1 MRYRVNSAWPV
12 HGGSAI
18 IPGMTEIDDSI
29 NTLLVGVVPPL
40 DCTPLDEATREFL
53 VRTYPGHVIAP
64 VPSATTTEEHE
75 SNNKQT
81 RKTKSK

>member
-1 MRYRVNSAWPV
+1 MHYRTHQQWPV
-12 HGGSAI
+12 AGGI
-18 IPGMTEIDDSI
+18 IPGETDIDDS
-29 NTLLVGVVPPL
+29 TTAFLAGVTPPPSV
-40 DCTPLDEATREFL
+40 TPLDEPTREFL